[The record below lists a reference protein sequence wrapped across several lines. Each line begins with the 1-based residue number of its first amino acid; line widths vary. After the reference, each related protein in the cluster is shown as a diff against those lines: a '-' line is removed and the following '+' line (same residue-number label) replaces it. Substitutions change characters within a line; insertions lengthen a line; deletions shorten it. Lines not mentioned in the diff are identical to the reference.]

1 MEDGPRIW
9 ARERA
14 ITDLVVARCQQAHI
28 VLHARHREDT
38 TYDLALNTIVDGTKM
53 AKIGENVQDEWEMA
67 LMEVK
72 GRLVQPRVLWSKNRA
87 AASAANG
94 DVHRLVTN
102 RSEHKVRVDTATMG
116 DVVRM
121 TVGSLSEEKETHWFG
136 LSLLVMMEVCLLT

>member
-1 MEDGPRIW
+1 
-9 ARERA
+9 
-14 ITDLVVARCQQAHI
+14 
-28 VLHARHREDT
+28 
-38 TYDLALNTIVDGTKM
+38 M

-136 LSLLVMMEVCLLT
+136 LSLLVMMEFKLEYFPPLKNTALQVASCRLLVEAFGPSGSTG